1 MRLELTGRH
10 VVITPAL
17 RKLVDRKLAPIQR
30 LLNDRLVSSQVVL
43 TKEKNRQ
50 HVEMTIHARGEK
62 FFHGVGEEATWETSL
77 TSAVDKIT
85 QQAQRVKGKWEER
98 RRRAKRARARED
110 AIPVEPSGGDGG
122 VSPRVIRAARYA
134 VKPMTIDEAAL
145 QMDGASDPF
154 LVFRN
159 ARTEDINVLYRRK
172 NGDLALIEP

>member
-10 VVITPAL
+10 VEITPAL
-17 RKLVDRKLAPIQR
+17 RRLVDRKLLPLHR
-30 LLNDRLVSSQVVL
+30 LLNDRVVSIQVVL

-62 FFHGVGEEATWETSL
+62 FFHGFGDEATWETSL
-77 TSAVDKIT
+77 SSAADKVT

-98 RRRAKRARARED
+98 RRRANRAKTRA
-110 AIPVEPSGGDGG
+110 AGAFAVEPMESDG
-122 VSPRVIRAARYA
+122 PRIVRASRYA
-134 VKPMTIDEAAL
+134 VKPMTVDEAAM
-145 QMDGASDPF
+145 QIDDSSDGF

-159 ARTEDINVLYRRK
+159 AQTEDINVLYRRK

>member
-10 VVITPAL
+10 VEITPAL

-30 LLNDRLVSSQVVL
+30 LLNDRLVSIQVVL

-62 FFHGVGEEATWETSL
+62 FFHGFGDDTSWEASL
-77 TSAVDKIT
+77 SSAVDKIT
-85 QQAQRVKGKWEER
+85 QQALKVKGKWEER
-98 RRRAKRARARED
+98 RRRAKRARTREARL
-110 AIPVEPSGGDGG
+110 AVETQPADGG
-122 VSPRVIRAARYA
+122 TAPRIVRAARYA
-134 VKPMTIDEAAL
+134 VKPMTVDEAAL
-145 QMDGASDPF
+145 QIDLAADGF

-159 ARTEDINVLYRRK
+159 ARTENINVLYRRK